1 MAVRT
6 ISAYS
11 SLPQKLMQK
20 HTKVSLVAFDE
31 ELWNQPAWSL
41 GPGKYINR
49 SKLVCG
55 QVFSLDFEHLKETL
69 KSWLG
74 NWANPCLGI
83 WAAYPIYSQAELQ
96 WLANTHRTMLVYDG
110 YVDFACRRALCTWK
124 KKTSVNLRT
133 THPSNPQGPVRFIW
147 GGDWWLTPCNTR
159 ISGLDELSNDPVM
172 RSKNLTILLR

>member
-55 QVFSLDFEHLKETL
+55 QGNLEIMTRKLSQSLPGHLGSL
-69 KSWLG
+69 PDLQSSWTAMAGKHSSNNVGLWWFMLILHVDVHCALG
-74 NWANPCLGI
+74 RRK
-83 WAAYPIYSQAELQ
+83 LQ
-96 WLANTHRTMLVYDG
+96 WT
-110 YVDFACRRALCTWK
+110 YVQPTPVIPKDPCALSEAVT
-124 KKTSVNLRT
+124 
-133 THPSNPQGPVRFIW
+133 
-147 GGDWWLTPCNTR
+147 GGWPHATP
-159 ISGLDELSNDPVM
+159 G
-172 RSKNLTILLR
+172 